1 MSAVA
6 LERSKTY
13 FEQFVA
19 SVPEPL
25 QGFTRTVLSPF
36 EQLLE
41 QVAGDPDDLMR
52 GAERC
57 LAAANDVLG
66 IAAQQAN
73 DRARLQP
80 PAWGGQAAEAFQTGL
95 TNVEESIRQLADGLT
110 AAKEVLVEAANA
122 AVDAFNLLCELIL
135 EFLTAFLIEALIAA
149 AAAFLSFGASIAAF
163 IVRWLAR
170 LAMTLGRGARI
181 VSKLVRILVKLARK
195 LDDVKAL
202 LTTYRKRVMELRKLK
217 KQYSLRKPAGRSAE
231 GMAFRA
237 EYAAKVGLPRFAF
250 NQVSPV
256 NLSGKGGAVLDTAV
270 GMHDIRDGQKDR
282 NYATDGTYREDIGP
296 YAKSAQDL
304 LDSVG

>member
-1 MSAVA
+1 MSTVA

-13 FEQFVA
+13 FEQFVG

-57 LAAANDVLG
+57 LAASNDVLG
-66 IAAQQAN
+66 IAAQQQT
-73 DRARLQP
+73 DRAQLQP
-80 PAWGGQAAEAFQTGL
+80 PAWGGSAQEAFQTGL
-95 TNVEESIRQLADGLT
+95 TNVEETIRQLAEGLN
-110 AAKEVLVEAANA
+110 AAKEVLIEAANA
-122 AVDAFNLLCELIL
+122 AVDAFNLLCELIF
-135 EFLTAFLIEALIAA
+135 EFLTAFLIEAIIAA
-149 AAAFLSFGASIAAF
+149 AAAFFSFGASIAAF
-163 IVRWLAR
+163 VVRWLAR
-170 LAMTLGRGARI
+170 LALTLGRGARI
-181 VSKLVRILVKLARK
+181 VSKLVRVLVKLARK

-202 LTTYRKRVMELRKLK
+202 LTRYRQRVMELRKLK
-217 KQYSLRKPAGRSAE
+217 K
-231 GMAFRA
+231 
-237 EYAAKVGLPRFAF
+237 EYAVWRQQGRTAQGRAILAEHSLKVGVPRFVF
-250 NQVSPV
+250 NQISPV

-270 GMHDIRDGQKDR
+270 GMHDISDGTKDR

-304 LDSVG
+304 IDSVG

>member
-19 SVPEPL
+19 SVPDPL
-25 QGFTRTVLSPF
+25 QGFTRTVLTPF

-57 LAAANDVLG
+57 LAVSTDVLG
-66 IAAQQAN
+66 IASQQAS
-73 DRARLQP
+73 DRSQLQ
-80 PAWGGQAAEAFQTGL
+80 AGWGGEAAEAFQTGL
-95 TNVEESIRQLADGLT
+95 ANVEESIRLLAEGLN

-122 AVDAFNLLCELIL
+122 AVDAFNLLCELIF

-149 AAAFLSFGASIAAF
+149 AAALLSFGASIAAF
-163 IVRWLAR
+163 VVRWLAR
-170 LAMTLGRGARI
+170 LALTLGRGARI

-256 NLSGKGGAVLDTAV
+256 NLSGKGGAALDTVV
-270 GMHDIRDGQKDR
+270 GLHDIRDGQKDR
-282 NYATDGTYREDIGP
+282 NYATDGTYRDDIGP

-304 LDSVG
+304 IDSVG

>member
-1 MSAVA
+1 MTAVA
-6 LERSKTY
+6 LQRSKTY

-25 QGFTRTVLSPF
+25 QGFTRTVLTPF

-57 LAAANDVLG
+57 LAASNDVLA
-66 IAAQQAN
+66 IATEQAR

-80 PAWGGQAAEAFQTGL
+80 PAWGGPAQEAFQTGL
-95 TNVEESIRQLADGLT
+95 GNVEESIRQLAQGLA
-110 AAKEVLVEAANA
+110 AAKDVLVEAANA
-122 AVDAFNLLCELIL
+122 AVDAFNLLCELIF

-181 VSKLVRILVKLARK
+181 VSKLVRILVRLARK
-195 LDDVKAL
+195 LDDVKRL
-202 LTTYRKRVMELRKLK
+202 LTAYRQRVMELRKLK
-217 KQYSLRKPAGRSAE
+217 KQYSLWKAKGRSAE

-237 EYAAKVGLPRFAF
+237 EYALKVGLPRFAF
-250 NQVSPV
+250 NKVSPV
-256 NLSGKGGAVLDTAV
+256 NLSGKGGAALDTAI
-270 GMHDIRDGQKDR
+270 GLYDIRDGRKDR
-282 NYATDGTYREDIGP
+282 NYATDGTYRNDIGP

-304 LDSVG
+304 LDSLT

>member
-13 FEQFVA
+13 FEQFVG

-57 LAAANDVLG
+57 LAASTDVLG
-66 IAAQQAN
+66 IAAGQTS
-73 DRARLQP
+73 DRSRLQP
-80 PAWGGQAAEAFQTGL
+80 PAWGGEAADAFQTGL
-95 TNVEESIRQLADGLT
+95 TNIEELIRQLGDGLA

-122 AVDAFNLLCELIL
+122 AVDAFNLLCELIF
-135 EFLTAFLIEALIAA
+135 EFLTAFLIEAIIAA

-163 IVRWLAR
+163 AVRWLAR
-170 LAMTLGRGARI
+170 LALTLGRGARI
-181 VSKLVRILVKLARK
+181 VGKLVRVLTKLAGK
-195 LDDVKAL
+195 LDEVKDL

-217 KQYSLRKPAGRSAE
+217 KQYAMWRQQGRTPAGLAV
-231 GMAFRA
+231 AK
-237 EYAAKVGLPRFAF
+237 EYGLKVGLPRFAF

-256 NLSGKGGAVLDTAV
+256 NLSGKGGAVLDTVV
-270 GMHDIRDGQKDR
+270 GGQDIRDGEKDR

-296 YAKSAQDL
+296 YTKSVQDL
-304 LDSVG
+304 IDSVG

>member
-1 MSAVA
+1 MSTVA
-6 LERSKTY
+6 LERSRTY
-13 FEQFVA
+13 FEQFVG

-57 LAAANDVLG
+57 LAASQDVLG
-66 IAAQQAN
+66 IAAQQQA
-73 DRARLQP
+73 DRAALQP
-80 PAWGGQAAEAFQTGL
+80 PAWSGPAQQAFQTGL
-95 TNVEESIRQLADGLT
+95 ANVEETVRQLAEGLN

-122 AVDAFNLLCELIL
+122 AVDAFNLLCELIF
-135 EFLTAFLIEALIAA
+135 EFLVAFLIEAIIAA

-163 IVRWLAR
+163 VVRWLAR

-181 VSKLVRILVKLARK
+181 VSKLVRILVKLARR

-202 LTTYRKRVMELRKLK
+202 LTRYRQRVMELRKLK
-217 KQYSLRKPAGRSAE
+217 K
-231 GMAFRA
+231 
-237 EYAAKVGLPRFAF
+237 EYAIWKQQGRTAQGRAIMAEHALKVGVPRFVF

-256 NLSGKGGAVLDTAV
+256 NLSGKGGAALDTAV
-270 GMHDIRDGQKDR
+270 GIHDISDGRKDR

-296 YAKSAQDL
+296 YTRSVQNL
-304 LDSVG
+304 IDSVG